1 MKAAVFYAPG
11 DVRVENI
18 DIPKIGPG
26 ELLVQI
32 KAATTCGTDVKA
44 YRRGH
49 RLFRPP
55 TPLGH
60 EWAGVVVQV
69 GEGVTRFRVGDRVA
83 GANSAPCGHCF
94 YCKVGQPQ
102 LCDDLLIMFG
112 SFAEYL
118 RVPARIVEVNTFK
131 LPAHLSFAAAAMIE
145 PLACAVNGVMESG
158 MRLGDTVVVNGAGP
172 IGLYFVLLATLRG
185 ARVIVTDLSDMR
197 LEVAAGLGAAEVINV
212 SHLPDAVRAVRDL
225 TEDGRGVDVAIE
237 AVGLP
242 ETWEKTILMARK
254 GGTVNLFG
262 GPKEGTTFTTPT
274 GLVHYNQLTLKGVFH
289 LTPDTAR
296 MAFDLLANG
305 QVPEGPFISGVRPLS
320 QVVEALEAHARQ
332 EVVKYAIV
340 PD

>member
-262 GPKEGTTFTTPT
+262 GPKEGTAFTTPT

-296 MAFDLLANG
+296 IAFDLLANG

>member
-1 MKAAVFYAPG
+1 VKAAVFYAPG

-32 KAATTCGTDVKA
+32 KEATTCGTDVKA

-49 RLFRPP
+49 RLFHPP

-83 GANSAPCGHCF
+83 GANSAPCGRCY

-118 RVPARIVEVNTFK
+118 QVPARIVEVNTFK
-131 LPAHLSFAAAAMIE
+131 LPDHLSFAAAAMIE
-145 PLACAVNGVMESG
+145 PLACAVNGIMESG
-158 MRLGDTVVVNGAGP
+158 IRLGDTVAVNGAGP
-172 IGLYFVLLATLRG
+172 IGLYFVRLAALRG

-197 LEVAAGLGAAEVINV
+197 LEVAASLGAAEVINV
-212 SHLPDAVRAVRDL
+212 SRLPDAVRAVRDL

-242 ETWEKTILMARK
+242 ETWENTILMARK

-305 QVPEGPFISGVRPLS
+305 QVSERPFISGVQPLS